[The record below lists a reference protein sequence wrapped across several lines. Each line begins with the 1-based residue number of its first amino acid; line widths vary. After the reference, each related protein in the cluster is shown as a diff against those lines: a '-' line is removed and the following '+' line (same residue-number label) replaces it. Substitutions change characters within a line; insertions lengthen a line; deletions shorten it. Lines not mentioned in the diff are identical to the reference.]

1 MRNGEWGM
9 GGRTCI
15 VLAAL
20 FWSTSGALTRLL
32 REDTGLGLERPHP
45 VDPLQIAFYR
55 IFFAGLVLSLFLRR
69 GDFSFRPGMVAMVLC
84 FALMNALF
92 ISAIALGSAANAILL
107 QYTAPMW
114 MYLAAVWFLHEPADR
129 RGAVS
134 LVIGLAGIAVIVGG
148 AVAEPQPEAGSGR
161 GHPLL
166 VLLLGLGSGVT
177 YAGVVIGLRVMR
189 DASSRWLTVV
199 NHLGGAAT
207 LALVPQV
214 WTSPTPSGPQFVVLF
229 FYGALQMGLPYF
241 LAARGLRTVSP
252 QEAGTL
258 LLLEP
263 ILNPVWAY
271 LVSPATETLSP
282 FTFAGGAFILGAL
295 AYRYWPR
302 ATPGNPGAA

>member
-1 MRNGEWGM
+1 
-9 GGRTCI
+9 
-15 VLAAL
+15 
-20 FWSTSGALTRLL
+20 
-32 REDTGLGLERPHP
+32 
-45 VDPLQIAFYR
+45 
-55 IFFAGLVLSLFLRR
+55 
-69 GDFSFRPGMVAMVLC
+69 
-84 FALMNALF
+84 
-92 ISAIALGSAANAILL
+92 
-107 QYTAPMW
+107 
-114 MYLAAVWFLHEPADR
+114 
-129 RGAVS
+129 
-134 LVIGLAGIAVIVGG
+134 LAGIAVIIMG
-148 AVAEPQPEAGSGR
+148 ALAEPQPESGSGR
-161 GHPLL
+161 GHPVL
-166 VLLLGLGSGVT
+166 VVLLGLGAGLT

-229 FYGALQMGLPYF
+229 FYGALQMGLPYW

-252 QEAGTL
+252 QEAGTI

-271 LVSPATETLSP
+271 LISPATERISP

-302 ATPGNPGAA
+302 AAAGQPGTV